1 MKNQEVFP
9 HHELQSLIK
18 TVKVLLKEILKTIK
32 NYFVKARRESMDRP
46 GIYLRSDQPKVETL
60 VNSQGIQQGPQKDA
74 TLVTG

>member
-1 MKNQEVFP
+1 
-9 HHELQSLIK
+9 
-18 TVKVLLKEILKTIK
+18 
-32 NYFVKARRESMDRP
+32 MDRP